1 MPPGKST
8 GLPESSF
15 LRCYS
20 DKFGLLFPLPI
31 PPILLY
37 RKSLFIRSKI
47 SGHENKRERELSLK
61 IIDYISLYAK
71 TKIFIFI
78 LHKYIQD
85 FVKYIFKLKKNQTV
99 NIRVYSFN

>member
-1 MPPGKST
+1 M
-8 GLPESSF
+8 
-15 LRCYS
+15 
-20 DKFGLLFPLPI
+20 
-31 PPILLY
+31 
-37 RKSLFIRSKI
+37 
-47 SGHENKRERELSLK
+47 
-61 IIDYISLYAK
+61 DYISLYAK